1 MITEI
6 KEPIDML
13 ASFVKG
19 KLRPSAFYWQGK
31 KHQIYK
37 VLGAYH
43 DTKGK
48 FRRYFYAV
56 QAGTDDIYEVCLDTE
71 NMQWQLIRIHYEG

>member
-1 MITEI
+1 MITDI

-19 KLRPSAFYWQGK
+19 RLRPSIFYWRGRK
-31 KHQIYK
+31 YRVSK

-56 QAGTDDIYEVCLDTE
+56 QSGTSDVYEVSLDTE
-71 NMQWQLIRIHYEG
+71 IMQWELLRVHYEG